1 MNEKDLKSMIESIL
15 NEMVG
20 NETEPA
26 AEAVKEVVT
35 KAVEVT
41 APLEGKTESAVGG
54 LVQASMP
61 ADEQQVNEG
70 ECLDDITDI
79 DLRKLLLV
87 PDPEDREGYLKMK
100 EKHLHALACGVQA
113 RGTRHLRRC
122 ASALTMLLLKTPY
135 FPTCQRTS

>member
-20 NETEPA
+20 NETVPA

-41 APLEGKTESAVGG
+41 APQEGKTEFAVGG
-54 LVQASMP
+54 LVQATMP
-61 ADEQQVNEG
+61 AQEQLDDG

-100 EKHLHALACGVQA
+100 EKHQHALAYGVQA
-113 RGTRHLRRC
+113 HDTRQLRRC
-122 ASALTMLLLKTPY
+122 ASVLTMLQHKMPCS
-135 FPTCQRTS
+135 PTCLRTS